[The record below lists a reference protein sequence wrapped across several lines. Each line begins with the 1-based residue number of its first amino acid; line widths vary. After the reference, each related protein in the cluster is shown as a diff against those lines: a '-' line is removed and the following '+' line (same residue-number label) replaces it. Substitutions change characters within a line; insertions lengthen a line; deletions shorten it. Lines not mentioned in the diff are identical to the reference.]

1 MAAELWMRRNPMVD
15 HHRVAVIVDREF
27 RTVFRSRTLLA
38 LAGFVVLIVVSLA
51 GAATGSP
58 GGYVSLT
65 LDLLAPIELLVP
77 VLAFSFV
84 YRSIQGDHERGELDV
99 MRTYSLSRIEYLAGV
114 YLGRIAGLL
123 VVVIGALV
131 LAGIVASLG
140 AVVPVSFLATH
151 SAGDTPLVFVR
162 FVVLTAVYTLVV
174 SSLAVA
180 ASAVARRTRDVLALS
195 VGLLLLVAIG
205 LDLLLVGLLSAEA
218 VTQGNLHVFLG
229 LSPASAFRGL
239 VIETA
244 VTPALAEAPPV
255 AAASP
260 LINIVGLTTWLL
272 IPFVAAYAAVWQE

>member
-1 MAAELWMRRNPMVD
+1 MVD

-38 LAGFVVLIVVSLA
+38 VAAFFVLIVVSLA

-77 VLAFSFV
+77 VLAFSFI
-84 YRSIQGDHERGELDV
+84 YRSVQGDHERGELDI
-99 MRTYSLSRIEYLAGV
+99 MRTYPLSRIEYLAGV
-114 YLGRIAGLL
+114 YLGRIVGLL
-123 VVVIGALV
+123 VVVVGALV
-131 LAGIVASLG
+131 LAGIVGSLG
-140 AVVPVSFLATH
+140 ATEPVSFLATH

-162 FVVLTAVYTLVV
+162 FVFLTAVYTFVV
-174 SSLAVA
+174 SGLAVA

-218 VTQGNLHVFLG
+218 VSEGNLNVFLG

-239 VIETA
+239 VVETA
-244 VTPALAEAPPV
+244 VAPALAEAPPV

-260 LINIVGLTTWLL
+260 VINIVGLTTWLL
-272 IPFVAAYAAVWQE
+272 LSFVAAYAVVWQE